1 MVNRRVTF
9 LQNFLGSDIDEYGPD
24 NYQKIADLLHK
35 ALKHCEDDFDKNKI
49 SYIDPYAENKKHT
62 WG

>member
-1 MVNRRVTF
+1 LF

-24 NYQKIADLLHK
+24 SYQKIADLLHK

-49 SYIDPYAENKKHT
+49 SYIDPYAENKKYT